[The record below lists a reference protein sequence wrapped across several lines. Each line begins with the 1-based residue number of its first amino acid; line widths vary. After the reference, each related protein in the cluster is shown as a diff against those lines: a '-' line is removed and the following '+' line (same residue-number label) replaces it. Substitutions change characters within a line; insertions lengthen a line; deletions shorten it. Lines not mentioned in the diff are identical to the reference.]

1 MSRVQG
7 LKLLPSLRWPS
18 RERRR
23 GGLHPCNSSVDVGG
37 HAEDDRGLVL
47 EYDAAYGEDRELER
61 KQDLVQIRL
70 FVVPLQLVQRLE
82 LPRTQQ
88 TREFDRV

>member
-7 LKLLPSLRWPS
+7 LKLLPSLQWPF
-18 RERRR
+18 RVRRR

-47 EYDAAYGEDRELER
+47 EYDAAYSEDRELER

-70 FVVPLQLVQRLE
+70 FVMPLQLVQRLE